1 MVDVLGVEYV
11 KFSCGIWAF
20 GPCIDRFCVR
30 GYREKL
36 SLNKMIELAS
46 KVEDLSGIEIHYPS
60 DFTLADVENVRNT
73 VKQYNLKVAGVCID
87 LFSDPQ
93 WQMGALSIADE
104 EKRKKA
110 IKIAK
115 EAIDASENL
124 GADLTVMWLGQ
135 DGYDYPFQVNY
146 EKSWSRLINA
156 IQEVADYKP
165 YRKIALEYKLKE
177 PRTHIFISNVGKAL
191 WVTQQV
197 NRDNVGI
204 LIDIGHSYMAFE
216 NPAEAVYLL
225 AMSKK
230 LYHTHFNDNYR
241 DWDHDMIVGSVH
253 LWELMEFL
261 FWLKKVNY
269 TGWYS
274 LDIYPY
280 REDPIKAATECIK
293 QIKFALNAL
302 NKIGN
307 KKMLDVIES
316 NDPSKLV
323 KVLRDIA

>member
-1 MVDVLGVEYV
+1 MEPM

-20 GPCIDRFCVR
+20 SPCIDRFCTR

-36 SLNKMIELAS
+36 SLNKMIESAS
-46 KVEDLSGIEIHYPS
+46 KVEDLSGVEMHYPS
-60 DFTLADVENVRNT
+60 DFTLADIENVKDT
-73 VKQYNLKVAGVCID
+73 IKQYNLKVAGIAID
-87 LFSDPQ
+87 LFSDSQ

-104 EKRKKA
+104 NKRRKA

-115 EAIDASENL
+115 EAIDAAENL
-124 GADLTVMWLGQ
+124 DADLNVMWLGQ

-146 EKSWSRLINA
+146 EKCWNRLINA

-165 YRKIALEYKLKE
+165 HRKIALEYKLKE
-177 PRTHIFISNVGKAL
+177 PRTHIFISTVGKAL
-191 WVTQQV
+191 WVVQQV
-197 NRDNVGI
+197 NRDNVGV

-225 AMSKK
+225 ASSKK

-261 FWLKKVNY
+261 FWLKKVDY
-269 TGWYS
+269 KGWYS
-274 LDIYPY
+274 LDIYPS
-280 REDPIKAATECIK
+280 REDPIKAATESIK
-293 QIKFALNAL
+293 QIKFALKAL
-302 NKIGN
+302 DKIGYN
-307 KKMLDVIES
+307 KMLNILES
-316 NDPSKLV
+316 NNPIKLIET
-323 KVLRDIA
+323 LRDIT